1 LTNDH
6 EVYIIL
12 LTASVQYESD
22 ERRQGGR
29 QGFRNHPISRSGLEQ
44 VMMKDWDSKREDISL
59 V

>member
-1 LTNDH
+1 M
-6 EVYIIL
+6 IFIA
-12 LTASVQYESD
+12 ASVQYESD